1 MVANSKH
8 TSLSNIWSSG
18 KNPSP
23 SAFESRFRC
32 SELLVDQ
39 QRHSNEPNL
48 STNGA
53 PRRDIR
59 WEGCVGVSSRT
70 FREASGFTADPCAR
84 RNCRRDR
91 WFRSAAP
98 LYCADEQLLSEGF
111 DREALRDFPAGRR
124 AFRSL
129 AGIWENWNDPASWQ
143 RVRTNAIITVLANHL
158 VATIH
163 DRTPA
168 IFDTE
173 HCARWFGDEA
183 GRKTCSCPIR
193 PMSSFQGG
201 SASDSDRRR
210 PRSALKVPS
219 WPRQKI
225 SNANPKRLWRYR
237 HPSPH
242 IPLR

>member
-1 MVANSKH
+1 LLANSKH

-18 KNPSP
+18 KNPTP

-59 WEGCVGVSSRT
+59 WEACVGVSSRT
-70 FREASGFTADPCAR
+70 FGEASGFSADPCAPKLSPRPSGFAAPR
-84 RNCRRDR
+84 RCIVPMNSFFQKDLTGKRYAISRRDGEP
-91 WFRSAAP
+91 F
-98 LYCADEQLLSEGF
+98 GV
-111 DREALRDFPAGRR
+111 
-124 AFRSL
+124 
-129 AGIWENWNDPASWQ
+129 AGIWENWNDPASRQ